1 LIDSTPG
8 VIAAWHTFAKTYPM
22 QVDNVLKESHGV
34 RLVDSLKKF
43 CKITN
48 PDQLAKECIRFEEEV
63 IAGGPKILPGATE
76 LLAQLNNT
84 PECKKRWTIVTSA
97 TSFYAPPALKMAG
110 IDVPPTIVTS
120 EHVSRGKPF
129 PDPYLEG
136 AKRCGVDP
144 SKTLVVEDAPS
155 GIRSGK
161 ACGAKTLAVL
171 TTFDKAKMVA
181 SGAEPDYIV
190 EDLTLVSARWVDG
203 EIEITLN
210 EPTADSSSRHPAAVR
225 KEAPQ
230 ERKLRAGRSSGSGK
244 KWDGGSSKLADKL
257 RGRRS
262 VAGYSFER
270 VRRGRPIKTVS

>member
-1 LIDSTPG
+1 
-8 VIAAWHTFAKTYPM
+8 M
-22 QVDNVLKESHGV
+22 
-34 RLVDSLKKF
+34 
-43 CKITN
+43 
-48 PDQLAKECIRFEEEV
+48 RFEEEV
-63 IAGGPKILPGATE
+63 IAGGPKILPGAAE
-76 LLAQLNNT
+76 LLAQLNST
-84 PECKKRWTIVTSA
+84 RECKKRWTIVTSA

-110 IDVPPTIVTS
+110 IDGPPTIVTS

-190 EDLTLVSARWVDG
+190 EDLSLVSARWIDG
-203 EIEITLN
+203 EIEIALDD
-210 EPTADSSSRHPAAVR
+210 PTADSSSGRAAAIR
-225 KEAPQ
+225 KGVPR
-230 ERKLRAGRSSGSGK
+230 ERKLHASGSLGSGK
-244 KWDGGSSKLADKL
+244 KWDGGCSKLTEKL